1 MEYPNLVYK
10 DVGSHK
16 RPGGTYSYRAVNSDA
31 DLEAAK
37 KLGWFLSMGEMIKGL
52 VDEETKTVVKPKQT
66 KKPKKP
72 KQEEPKQEA
81 QNDKELL
88 DVSDSI
94 AAAAAIVGAMSD
106 IDEAGNDSGLDEGE

>member
-1 MEYPNLVYK
+1 MDYPNLVYK

-72 KQEEPKQEA
+72 KQEA

-88 DVSDSI
+88 DV
-94 AAAAAIVGAMSD
+94 